1 MAPPH
6 HIEIHLFE
14 IEMSGTENHM
24 HKKDFNLPKKG
35 SALRRTA
42 LQFCSHRLVVL
53 VKVSIIL
60 LEIVSVI
67 TFLT

>member
-24 HKKDFNLPKKG
+24 HKKDSNLPKKG
-35 SALRRTA
+35 LALRRTA
-42 LQFCSHRLVVL
+42 LQFC
-53 VKVSIIL
+53 
-60 LEIVSVI
+60 
-67 TFLT
+67 